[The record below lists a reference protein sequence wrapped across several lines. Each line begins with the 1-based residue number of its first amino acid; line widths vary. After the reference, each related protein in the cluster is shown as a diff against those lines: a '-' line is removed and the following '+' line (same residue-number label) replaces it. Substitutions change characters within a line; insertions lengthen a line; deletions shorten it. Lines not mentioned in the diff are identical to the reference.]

1 LAILWLASFPKSGNT
16 WIRSLLANYFSNDN
30 NSFEL
35 NRLADFTIADNH
47 LWIYERASGKDLAN
61 AELDEFMALR
71 PAAQAILADVRPG
84 LVFVK
89 SHSAFAHP
97 SGQQL
102 IAREH
107 TAGAVCVLRNPL
119 DIVASFADH
128 FGLSVEDAALAMS
141 DPYLKI
147 GAAGKRAAEF
157 LGDWSSHVGGWTGAD
172 GLKKVVVRYEDM
184 HADPG
189 AALARVLHFIRT
201 PIEPE
206 RVERAV
212 AQSSFEALSAQE
224 AAAGFRERSPNSAA
238 FFRVGRPDVW
248 RDALTPALARQIVD
262 AHGPAMRAA
271 GYLDAEGRPVPA
283 PTRP

>member
-1 LAILWLASFPKSGNT
+1 
-16 WIRSLLANYFSNDN
+16 LANYFANSSE
-30 NSFEL
+30 SFEL
-35 NRLADFTIADNH
+35 NRLSDFTISDTR
-47 LWIYERASGKDLAN
+47 LWVYERAAGRDLSN
-61 AELDEFMALR
+61 ATLDEFMDLR
-71 PAAQAILADVRPG
+71 PAAQAILADLRPG

-97 SGQQL
+97 SGRTL

-107 TAGAVCVLRNPL
+107 TAGAVCVVRNPL

-128 FGLSVEDAALAMS
+128 FGLSLDDAALAMS
-141 DPYLKI
+141 DRHLEI
-147 GAAGKRAAEF
+147 GAGGKRAAEF
-157 LGDWSSHVGGWTGAD
+157 VGDWSSHVAGWSGAE

-184 HADPG
+184 HADPE
-189 AALARVLHFIRT
+189 AALTRVLHFIRT

-206 RVERAV
+206 RVARAV
-212 AQSSFEALSAQE
+212 AQSSFEALRAQE

-248 RDALTPALARQIVD
+248 RESLRPALAQQIVD

-271 GYLDAEGRPVPA
+271 GYLDAAGRPVPA
-283 PTRP
+283 AEGVAPRRSDAR